1 MASRRKKKPEE
12 HVNHERWLVSYADFI
27 TLLFAFFVVMY
38 AISSVNEG
46 KYRILS
52 DSLVAAF
59 RTPPRSLG
67 PIQIGNIEAA
77 APPADAPLKSFP
89 APMRLK
95 GLPESMAPKLESHKT
110 AAVKTVQSPP
120 DIRQMGLA
128 IEKRLADLISAEMVS
143 VNIHKE
149 WVDIK
154 IKTDLLFS
162 SGSIVLSPSAMPVI
176 QDVSQALRSLPVQVQ
191 VEGFTDNVPIH
202 SPIFPSNWELSAAR
216 AASVVH
222 QMTEN
227 GIQPQRLAA
236 VGYGQYHPV
245 ATNAT
250 AQGRAQNRRVEL
262 VVVAENAKL
271 PSKAMPTSFGS
282 PSGSGGG

>member
-1 MASRRKKKPEE
+1 MAGKRRKKPEE
-12 HVNHERWLVSYADFI
+12 HINHERWLVSYADFI

-52 DSLVAAF
+52 QSLVAAF
-59 RTPPRSLG
+59 RTPPHSLD
-67 PIQIGNIEAA
+67 PIQIGKVEAS

-89 APMRLK
+89 APMQIK
-95 GLPESMAPKLESHKT
+95 GLPQSMAAKVATPKP
-110 AAVKTVQSPP
+110 AAAPP
-120 DIRQMGLA
+120 SADMRKMGAA
-128 IEKRLADLISAEMVS
+128 IEKRLSDLISSRIVS
-143 VNIHKE
+143 VNVHKE

-154 IKTDLLFS
+154 INADLLFS
-162 SGSIVLSPSAMPVI
+162 SGSIVLAPSAKPVI
-176 QDVSQALRSLPVQVQ
+176 QDVSHALHALPVQIQ

-245 ATNAT
+245 ASNAT
-250 AQGRAQNRRVEL
+250 PQGRAQNRRVEL
-262 VVVAENAKL
+262 VVVAEHSQL
-271 PSKAMPTSFGS
+271 PSKAMPTAFGRPQS
-282 PSGSGGG
+282 PGGG